1 MRKLLIIMSII
12 AGPLLLTGC
21 TTTDREDAHE
31 KTVREDVHDKT
42 DLEDVLEIAPFMD
55 FLGHLKKMWDY

>member
-21 TTTDREDAHE
+21 TTTDL
-31 KTVREDVHDKT
+31 EDVLEKT
-42 DLEDVLEIAPFMD
+42 DLEDVLEIAPVIE
-55 FLGHLKKMWDY
+55 FLNDLQKMSP